1 MRVTM
6 SPKFA
11 EVFRKNYLV
20 TGLDDSTV
28 GEIAEL
34 AEVGSLMAGA
44 CLIDKGDDS
53 SDLFVILDGTVQ
65 VYTKRGNKLGD
76 CGPGSVLGEVSLVD
90 AGPRSANVMCLGSVT
105 YAKLPAA
112 ELRRYMTENKEAGFT
127 MLANLS
133 RVLSMR
139 LRKSAEV
146 MEDLRAQTV
155 DPWEHAL

>member
-1 MRVTM
+1 M

-11 EVFRKNYLV
+11 EVFKKNYLV
-20 TGLDDSTV
+20 TGLDDRAV

-34 AEVGSLMAGA
+34 AEVGSAMAGA
-44 CLIDKGDDS
+44 CLIEKGDDS
-53 SDLFVILDGTVQ
+53 SDLFVILDGTVH
-65 VYTKRGNKLGD
+65 VYTKQGNKLGE
-76 CGPGSVLGEVSLVD
+76 CGPGSVLGEVALVD
-90 AGPRSANVMCLGSVT
+90 AGPRSANVMCLGVVT

-112 ELRRYMTENKEAGFT
+112 DLRRYMTENKEAGFM
-127 MLANLS
+127 MLCNLS

-139 LRKSAEV
+139 LRSSAEV